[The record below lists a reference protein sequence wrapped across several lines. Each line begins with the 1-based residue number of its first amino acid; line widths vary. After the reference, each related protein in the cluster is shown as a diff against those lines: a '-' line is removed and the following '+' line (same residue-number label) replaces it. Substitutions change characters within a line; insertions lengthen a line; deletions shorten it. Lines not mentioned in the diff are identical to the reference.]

1 MLNLMQVSFVTSS
14 SAMSTAISP
23 SLAMSTRRPPP
34 PPGLARQQGS
44 RRRRRRRGQEEQEEQ
59 ESMVTVRGTVT
70 DCRGCSGH
78 WLELLGADLGIDT
91 RGTRLAG

>member
-1 MLNLMQVSFVTSS
+1 M
-14 SAMSTAISP
+14 P
-23 SLAMSTRRPPP
+23 TRRPPP

-44 RRRRRRRGQEEQEEQ
+44 RRRRRRRRRGQEEL

-78 WLELLGADLGIDT
+78 WLELMGADLGIDT
-91 RGTRLAG
+91 RGS